1 MRLGLAFLILSLSL
15 FLFACSSGGPA
26 PKSLSSQPEIS
37 PEARNLFQKADSLHK
52 EGKFIESARTGELAL
67 EASHNSLPTSTSD
80 TVRLEIAGLYEK
92 GGSPNDAIRVLKV
105 FLKHFPSSS
114 PEQLIHARGLYYLGR
129 LLYFHA
135 GQLDQAGRHLA
146 VAEDLARKSEDPTLL
161 FWILQHSALIEVD
174 LGQHEAAI
182 RTLTE
187 ALAVLPRVQNPGPKA
202 RLLILNQ
209 LVWQYDSLNRYTEA
223 LASASEYL
231 KEAKDQGD
239 LEHQA
244 KALEYQ
250 TNTLFLQG
258 DLKYRQGDLQGA
270 VDAFFAAAR
279 KASEKPDRT
288 KAMEYLKLGLA
299 ILEDLREYDRMK
311 DALLVALDRYDQ
323 VFEDP
328 HDKAFLLSKLGQA
341 WIQLGVYDLGDVNL
355 FRAYQLYRDTGSDR
369 EAAESMI
376 HLGILMKS
384 LRDPGLA
391 YSHFTIA
398 LKHASKAQDE
408 GLLAVIHK
416 NLGLLYAGVGWYVDA
431 FREYEEARKI
441 YSSLG
446 RYDRVYDV
454 EFLTIE
460 LYRDMGDRNK
470 VREQLGRLEE
480 YRNRVPSLTKDS
492 LYWRSLSTTYL
503 YLGGKDKAKE
513 YASHALT
520 AAREAKDTQG
530 QIYALELLAIYVP
543 ANESIQ
549 LLQEAY
555 SIAEKIQMVK
565 IYGPLQS
572 RLGLAFLKQGMI
584 EAAIEAFNNSIA
596 ATESAVGRIPFAE
609 ARVSFAAK
617 SLSPYDGLILA
628 LYRLYKR
635 GGNPDF
641 SEKALLVHEKSRARE
656 FGRTLTENRRE
667 EIAKTLPKDTH
678 VEVQALS
685 DEIDSLERE
694 LFKLAY
700 SYERNE
706 QLLEKKKGKLR
717 SKRERYATL
726 MRTIQ
731 ARYPQYAITKRRDLG
746 NVRNLPVRPGE
757 ALLVYRD
764 LYGQVFLWVITA
776 SLDGAKIQLFELIG
790 GKTLQVNMRKALGG
804 FMKNDP
810 ASASRAILGLLSDEL
825 LKPALATLSGA
836 SHLTIV
842 RDGFLEFLPFEML
855 PMRDDARLLVLD
867 RWTVS
872 YYPSLL
878 SMVVNRSPR
887 YSEKG
892 VAKMALLVGDA
903 EYAPISNSEADGV
916 QEGNQIKLRSGES
929 LGELPFSAAEIQR
942 IDELFRSRQIPTTV
956 LKGSAA
962 SESHIKR
969 LNLREYKYIHFAV
982 HGLLA
987 NEVFGVR
994 EPSLALT
1001 VSDDRDDS
1009 FLTASEVMG
1018 LKLNAELVVLSACR
1032 TALGEYHAGEG
1043 ITNLARAFMSAGA
1056 ENVIVSQWA
1065 VADQSTAQLMIE
1077 LYENID
1083 RGLSLPEALKAAK
1096 TTLRKQ
1102 YPSPYYWAPFILVG
1116 G

>member
-1 MRLGLAFLILSLSL
+1 MRLNRALASAITGF
-15 FLFACSSGGPA
+15 FLFACSSAGTA

-37 PEARNLFQKADSLHK
+37 PEAQRLFQKANTLNQ
-52 EGKFIESARTGELAL
+52 EGKFLEAARTGELAL
-67 EASHNSLPTSTSD
+67 EASHNALPVGTSD
-80 TVRLEIAGLYEK
+80 AVLLEIAGLYEK
-92 GGSPNDAIRVLKV
+92 GGSPTVAIRVLNTV
-105 FLKHFPSSS
+105 LQHTPAA
-114 PEQLIHARGLYYLGR
+114 PEEKLLHGQASYRLANLLHQNGKLNEALRHATT
-129 LLYFHA
+129 
-135 GQLDQAGRHLA
+135 
-146 VAEDLARKSEDPTLL
+146 AENLARELDRP
-161 FWILQHSALIEVD
+161 SALVD
-174 LGQHEAAI
+174 VLTLTAFIDEKLDRHKAAI
-182 RTLTE
+182 RALKE
-187 ALAVLPRVQNPGPKA
+187 ALAVLPHVDPPRPQA
-202 RLLILNQ
+202 HLLILNK
-209 LVWQYDSLNRYTEA
+209 LASVYMEENRYSEA
-223 LASASEYL
+223 EATASEYL
-231 KEAKDQGD
+231 KD
-239 LEHQA
+239 A
-244 KALEYQ
+244 KALGDLGHQAEA
-250 TNTLFLQG
+250 LFLQG
-258 DLKYRQGDLQGA
+258 DLKYRQGDLPAA
-270 VDAFFAAAR
+270 VDPLFAAAR
-279 KASEKPDRT
+279 KASEQPDRIR
-288 KAMEYLKLGLA
+288 AMSYFRFGLA
-299 ILEDLREYDRMK
+299 ILEDLKKYDEMK

-328 HDKAFLLSKLGQA
+328 NDKAFLLSKLGQA
-341 WIQLGVYDLGDVNL
+341 WIQLGVYDLGNANL
-355 FRAYQLYRDTGSDR
+355 FRAYQLYRDGGSDR

-376 HLGILMKS
+376 HLGILMNS
-384 LRDPGLA
+384 LQNPTLA

-398 LKHASKAQDE
+398 LKHASKAKAADF
-408 GLLAVIHK
+408 LAVVHK
-416 NLGLLYAGVGWYVDA
+416 HLGVLYARVGWYVDA
-431 FREYEEARKI
+431 YREYDEARKI
-441 YSSLG
+441 YQSLG
-446 RYDRVYDV
+446 RTNLVYSV
-454 EFLTIE
+454 EFLILN
-460 LYRDMGDRNK
+460 LYQSMGDRNK
-470 VREQLGRLEE
+470 IREQLGRLEK
-480 YRNRVPSLTKDS
+480 YGSRDPSLRRDY
-492 LYWRSLSTTYL
+492 LYWVNLATTYSAL
-503 YLGGKDKAKE
+503 EEKE
-513 YASHALT
+513 RAREHASHALI

-530 QIYALELLAIYVP
+530 EILALKLLANYGS
-543 ANESIQ
+543 AQESIPI
-549 LLQEAY
+549 LQQAY
-555 SIAEKIQMVK
+555 SIAKQNQMVGEYWG
-565 IYGPLQS
+565 IQS
-572 RLGLAFLKQGMI
+572 SLGWAFLK
-584 EAAIEAFNNSIA
+584 EEKFAAAIEAFNNSIA
-596 ATESAVGRIPFAE
+596 ATESAVGRIPFGE
-609 ARVSFAAK
+609 ARISFAAK

-635 GGNPDF
+635 GGDPDL

-656 FGRTLTENRRE
+656 FDRTLTESRRE
-667 EIAKTLPKDTH
+667 EIAKTLPKDAH

-694 LFKLAY
+694 FFKLAY

-706 QLLEKKKGKLR
+706 QLLEKKKDKLR

-726 MRTIQ
+726 MRMIQ

-764 LYGQVFLWVITA
+764 IYGQVFLWVITA
-776 SLDGAKIQLFELIG
+776 SLDGAKIQLFEFIG

-842 RDGFLEFLPFEML
+842 RDGFLEFFPFEML

-878 SMVVNRSPR
+878 SMVVNRSAR

-1043 ITNLARAFMSAGA
+1043 ITNLARSFMSAGA
-1056 ENVIVSQWA
+1056 ESVIVSQWA

-1077 LYENID
+1077 LYENMD

-1102 YPSPYYWAPFILVG
+1102 HPSPYYWAPFILVG